1 VNLLINLGYILGDDE
16 PIERAADFICYS
28 YVERVNYLKT
38 AHEAPAP
45 WTPKYSDEE
54 LKTRAKRW
62 KSVSIKKRAERVPKF
77 HYTQG
82 YALYSSVEHSDAM
95 ALNSY
100 IAAQDEEGTNI
111 HAGPRDDYVEVALG
125 HNVMV
130 LADIV
135 MLYCGYFKIDRP
147 DIKQQLRGL
156 VRSIG
161 EA

>member
-1 VNLLINLGYILGDDE
+1 
-16 PIERAADFICYS
+16 
-28 YVERVNYLKT
+28 
-38 AHEAPAP
+38 
-45 WTPKYSDEE
+45 
-54 LKTRAKRW
+54 
-62 KSVSIKKRAERVPKF
+62 
-77 HYTQG
+77 
-82 YALYSSVEHSDAM
+82 M